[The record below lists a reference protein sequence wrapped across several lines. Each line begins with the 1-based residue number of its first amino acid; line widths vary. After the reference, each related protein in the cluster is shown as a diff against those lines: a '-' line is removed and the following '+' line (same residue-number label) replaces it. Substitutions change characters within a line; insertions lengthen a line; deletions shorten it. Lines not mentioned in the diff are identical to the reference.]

1 MSKLIITFL
10 VTIST
15 LANGAQPVDLDEHLD
30 QALKNG
36 SAKHLLSNSWPGL
49 AAANQALQ
57 RAGLKP
63 AGQWQVSSTKNGG
76 VGQTG
81 CSFLTTSFSIST
93 PTPKKPKSNLG
104 IRDACTSLPKVELN
118 YAPHDP
124 LSSFFLGSFGPS

>member
-81 CSFLTTSFSIST
+81 CSFLTTSFSINT
-93 PTPKKPKSNLG
+93 PTPKHPNQIWVYETRSPHCPKQG
-104 IRDACTSLPKVELN
+104 T
-118 YAPHDP
+118 
-124 LSSFFLGSFGPS
+124 